1 MHVFVL
7 HWEKKGSEERGRE
20 QRVERGGGGILNAY
34 TLFLSQA
41 TFSSSNKSL
50 KNND

>member
-20 QRVERGGGGILNAY
+20 QRVERGGGILNAY